1 MIPSVADDTDDFTPR
16 PVALRKIARRQQDR
30 VIHYPRDLRRRRNRL
45 YGDIQWMAVDVRA
58 LRPERAACHRRSV
71 VGSAVSLDLV
81 QSRGQLLANG
91 GKVCPPAHSAAIVV
105 DANF

>member
-30 VIHYPRDLRRRRNRL
+30 IIHYARDLRRRRNRL
-45 YGDIQWMAVDVRA
+45 YGDIQWMAVDVRS

-71 VGSAVSLDLV
+71 VCSPVSLDLV
-81 QSRGQLLANG
+81 QSCGQLFAYG
-91 GKVCPPAHSAAIVV
+91 GRGCNPAPLTVAGG
-105 DANF
+105 